1 MLAPPKQAMHL
12 QVLIL
17 FKQLFLNTRVCQLS
31 NVQTHWG
38 SALLLC
44 LQMMQVKLPRVHCG
58 CHTQMLFLSVLAQ
71 QAMWH
76 AGKTQNELPP
86 AELQQV
92 DVSDLEHST
101 GSSTNGSSV
110 NDDTAAAHSEAHSG
124 AADNDSGK
132 LSPVAMPV
140 TLPANVR
147 EEFYGDLCK
156 LCQSL
161 ALALPFTQDELQGL
175 GLEARCVHC

>member
-1 MLAPPKQAMHL
+1 
-12 QVLIL
+12 
-17 FKQLFLNTRVCQLS
+17 
-31 NVQTHWG
+31 
-38 SALLLC
+38 
-44 LQMMQVKLPRVHCG
+44 
-58 CHTQMLFLSVLAQ
+58 
-71 QAMWH
+71 MWH
-76 AGKTQNELPP
+76 AGKTQNELPL
-86 AELQQV
+86 AELQEV
-92 DVSDLEHST
+92 DVSHLEHST

-110 NDDTAAAHSEAHSG
+110 NDDTAAAHCEAHSG
-124 AADNDSGK
+124 AADNDGGK

-175 GLEARCVHC
+175 GLEVRCVHC

>member
-1 MLAPPKQAMHL
+1 MPTVQRP
-12 QVLIL
+12 
-17 FKQLFLNTRVCQLS
+17 NTSGLS
-31 NVQTHWG
+31 TTAVPSDDAGEAATCTLWVPHSNAFFV
-38 SALLLC
+38 
-44 LQMMQVKLPRVHCG
+44 
-58 CHTQMLFLSVLAQ
+58 SVLVQ

-86 AELQQV
+86 AELQEV

-110 NDDTAAAHSEAHSG
+110 INDDTAAAHSEAHSG
-124 AADNDSGK
+124 AADNDSGN
-132 LSPVAMPV
+132 LSPFAMPV

-175 GLEARCVHC
+175 SLDARCVHC